1 MKIKLTKRDVIW
13 SYIGIIMSMGS
24 NLILLPFIVH
34 FLDDDMY
41 GLWGIFSSV
50 GAIAVLFDCGFSV
63 TFARNI
69 TYCWSGASYLKKEGV
84 DFVEEHEP
92 DYRLMK
98 KVLITCQRVYLII
111 SCAAF
116 FLLLTAGT
124 AYILY
129 VSRNIP
135 GHLHIEAWIVYAT
148 AAFLNLYYGYYAS
161 FLRGVGAVDQANI
174 NTVISRAI
182 QIVLTIILLLMG
194 TGLIGACIAYLAYG
208 TVFRILGK
216 QKFYKYENIGEKI
229 NSIDYYPTGAEMEEL
244 LGVVWHN
251 AWRDGAISICNY
263 FCNQAST
270 IICSMYLSLAETGIY
285 ALGVQIASAIAQIA
299 GALYT
304 AYQPTLQEAYI
315 SKNDDKMRQS
325 MSIIVTSYIYLFLL
339 GTLVVVVLG
348 IPFLRIIKP
357 GITIRASI
365 ILGLCAFQFM
375 MKFRNCYTS
384 YFSCTNRI
392 NYLNGFVVSSVLT
405 IVLSLI
411 FTGHMSLGM
420 WGLIAAQIISQG
432 VYNVWHWPL
441 LAHKELNYSFSDLI
455 RMGNQNIASMIK
467 EILNNRGTKA

>member
-1 MKIKLTKRDVIW
+1 MKIKLTKKDVIW
-13 SYIGIIMSMGS
+13 SYIGTIMSMAS
-24 NLILLPFIVH
+24 NLLLLPFIVH

-41 GLWGIFSSV
+41 GLWGIFASI
-50 GAIAVLFDCGFSV
+50 GAVAILFDCGFSV

-69 TYCWSGASYLKKEGV
+69 TYCWSGASSLKKEGV
-84 DFVEEHEP
+84 TFIETHEP
-92 DYRLMK
+92 DFRLMK
-98 KVLITCQRVYLII
+98 KVLITCKRIYLII
-111 SCAAF
+111 SGAAYL
-116 FLLLTAGT
+116 LLLTAGT
-124 AYILY
+124 AYVMY
-129 VSRNIP
+129 VSKDVP
-135 GHLHIEAWIVYAT
+135 GFLHIVAWIVYAT

-161 FLRGVGAVDQANI
+161 FLRGVGAVDHANI
-174 NTVISRAI
+174 NTVIARTA
-182 QIVLTIILLLMG
+182 QIVLTIVLLFLG
-194 TGLIGACIAYLAYG
+194 TGLVGACVAYLAYG
-208 TVFRILGK
+208 TIFRVLGK
-216 QKFYKYENIGEKI
+216 HKFYKFENIGENI
-229 NSIDYYPTGAEMEEL
+229 NSLDYRPTGNEVREL

-339 GTLVVVVLG
+339 GTLAVVIVG
-348 IPFLRIIKP
+348 IPFLQIIKP
-357 GITIRASI
+357 GIATNISI

-392 NYLNGFVVSSVLT
+392 NYLSGFVVSSFLT
-405 IVLSLI
+405 VALSLI
-411 FTGHMSLGM
+411 LTGYMSCGM
-420 WGLIAAQIISQG
+420 WGLIVSQIISQA
-432 VYNVWHWPL
+432 VYNVWHWPA
-441 LAHKELNYSFSDLI
+441 LAHKELNYSFFDLI
-455 RMGNQNIASMIK
+455 EMGNQNIGSMIK
-467 EILNNRGTKA
+467 NLINKRGTKA